1 MPCSRRPRG
10 SWRAPRLR
18 TRPSCRICR
27 QSTRTRWMRSRSSR
41 RTPLLRLS
49 FLRQPPRRLTPPLRR
64 LPRTRCKA
72 RLGFLGGGR
81 NGLCVFS
88 YTLHDESGLAQ
99 GFLTGGRVLPHFC
112 PPFFTEEE
120 SDADM
125 KLGDQIPTA
134 GNLPTADANAYS
146 SSWWPMVSQVSR
158 SRKELNELAGLRGI
172 FFVYI
177 CLQLVKK

>member
-1 MPCSRRPRG
+1 MTNRDLHRVFLQGAGVAALLS
-10 SWRAPRLR
+10 
-18 TRPSCRICR
+18 
-27 QSTRTRWMRSRSSR
+27 
-41 RTPLLRLS
+41 PL
-49 FLRQPPRRLTPPLRR
+49 
-64 LPRTRCKA
+64 
-72 RLGFLGGGR
+72 
-81 NGLCVFS
+81 
-88 YTLHDESGLAQ
+88 
-99 GFLTGGRVLPHFC
+99 
-112 PPFFTEEE
+112 FTEEE

-177 CLQLVKK
+177 CLQLVITH

>member
-1 MPCSRRPRG
+1 MG
-10 SWRAPRLR
+10 
-18 TRPSCRICR
+18 
-27 QSTRTRWMRSRSSR
+27 
-41 RTPLLRLS
+41 
-49 FLRQPPRRLTPPLRR
+49 
-64 LPRTRCKA
+64 
-72 RLGFLGGGR
+72 GGGR

-99 GFLTGGRVLPHFC
+99 GFSYRGAGVAALLSPL
-112 PPFFTEEE
+112 FTEEE

-125 KLGDQIPTA
+125 KLGDQI
-134 GNLPTADANAYS
+134 PTADANAYS

-177 CLQLVKK
+177 CLQLVITH